1 MTNGERYELLHPD
14 YEWDVYDD
22 DDGMDYI
29 MTRSDHGKGSD
40 GDFFFADWWFR
51 EESKDKWT
59 VAMDELIISHEFTID
74 ELERLFKNK
83 LYCEILHRKCLLEK
97 YGLKGVRML

>member
-14 YEWDVYDD
+14 YEWDIYDD
-22 DDGMDYI
+22 DEDGDYI

-40 GDFFFADWWFR
+40 GDFFFAEWWFR
-51 EESKDKWT
+51 EESQDKWT

-74 ELERLFKNK
+74 ELTTLFKDK
-83 LYCEILHRKCLLEK
+83 LYSDICQRKNMLEH